1 MQWYSLPRIM
11 TNKCSDILY
20 QWYWQTNAVIFFT
33 NDNDRQRQWY
43 SLHMIMTDKSSD
55 IFTNDNDRQMQ
66 WYSLPMIMTDKC
78 SGILYQ
84 W

>member
-1 MQWYSLPRIM
+1 MQWYSLPYDNDR
-11 TNKCSDILY
+11 
-20 QWYWQTNAVIFFT
+20 QTLVIFFT
-33 NDNDRQRQWY
+33 NDNDWQMQV
-43 SLHMIMTDKSSD
+43 IF
-55 IFTNDNDRQMQ
+55 FTNDNDRQMQ

>member
-1 MQWYSLPRIM
+1 MQCYSLP
-11 TNKCSDILY
+11 
-20 QWYWQTNAVIFFT
+20 
-33 NDNDRQRQWY
+33 
-43 SLHMIMTDKSSD
+43 MIMTDRSSD

-78 SGILYQ
+78 SDILYQ